1 MYPEDIGN
9 APRSKRW
16 LSDLKHNHLKICKFI
31 KNTFKKWL
39 LSNWF
44 SWQSG
49 ENEPFSLLFC
59 VNCIPESM
67 VDEGKFLYTNAEI
80 SACSESLRGP
90 VNTQITGSYWQSFW
104 DRTQEFAFSTN
115 THMILILQRPMFLR
129 TTVRK
134 ELWIINTER
143 MK

>member
-1 MYPEDIGN
+1 
-9 APRSKRW
+9 
-16 LSDLKHNHLKICKFI
+16 
-31 KNTFKKWL
+31 
-39 LSNWF
+39 
-44 SWQSG
+44 
-49 ENEPFSLLFC
+49 
-59 VNCIPESM
+59 M

-90 VNTQITGSYWQSFW
+90 VNAPDNWFLLTKFLGQDPG
-104 DRTQEFAFSTN
+104 
-115 THMILILQRPMFLR
+115 ILHFQQKYSHDTDSAEAHVLR